1 MDDFA
6 ETPLWRSP
14 LQALGWRDNS
24 GNTEEGVFK
33 EEPGTQIP
41 PPWPSPVTLADIGEG
56 SQISH
61 LVQGQARI

>member
-1 MDDFA
+1 MILLRRLFGIPP
-6 ETPLWRSP
+6 TSP
-14 LQALGWRDNS
+14 GVGDNS